1 MSKLNYGQNMLLFT
15 TYYGNENTFKLMP
28 LTGECPFAEVIYDKG
43 TDLLVVISKHQK
55 DTFEMIPRVDDNG
68 DIMMAKQPRKNGK
81 PFKEERRNITLPQEY
96 YFADRKEQEDF
107 IKAWAINADTFDYA
121 KYLDEKENEVISKIE
136 TPDLV
141 DAKGGLL
148 KATK

>member
-1 MSKLNYGQNMLLFT
+1 MSKSNYGQNMLLFT
-15 TYYGNENTFKLMP
+15 TFYGNANTFKLMP
-28 LTGECPFAEVIYDKG
+28 LSHECPFAEVIYDKG

-55 DTFEMIPRVDDNG
+55 DTFEMLPKLDDNG
-68 DIMMAKQPRKNGK
+68 DIMKTKQPRNNGK
-81 PFKEERRNITLPQEY
+81 PFREERRNIRLPQEY

-136 TPDLV
+136 TPELV
-141 DAKGGLL
+141 DAKGGVL
-148 KATK
+148 KAEK